1 LKLLD
6 LNQSFIDIVPE
17 KYINDEDYLD
27 YIINKNK
34 RVSLK
39 TRNLIREYA
48 VKNHS
53 YDVTIPNYLK
63 MIESLNII

>member
-1 LKLLD
+1 